1 MPDFNIPPASPA
13 SPETDDA
20 AHAAPPAAAP
30 ARVYDYVV
38 LGSGIAGLTFAL
50 DVADLGSV
58 ALVTKKDRTDSNTN
72 WAQGGIAGVMA
83 PDDSFALHIEDTLI
97 AGAGLCHEDAV
108 EVLVKEGPDRIRDLI
123 DFGTQFNTEVGPEGA
138 QQIALTREG
147 GHSRRRIAYNADL
160 TGREIERALVAQ
172 CENHP
177 EIAVF
182 EHHIGIDLAKAPD
195 EIDVCGVY
203 VLNTATGDID
213 TFCARRA
220 VMLATG
226 GCGQVYSHTTNPP
239 IATGDGAALAFRAG
253 ATVANMEF
261 IQFHPTTLHAPGA
274 RSFLISEAVRGEGG
288 ILRDETGRA
297 FMSEYDERGNLAPRD
312 IVARAIDAEMKK
324 QNAPHMFLD
333 VTHVSAEE
341 IVHRFPNIYAK
352 CLSFGIDITREWIP
366 VVPAAHYSCGGVVC
380 DLDGRTNLPRLFTS
394 GEVSCSGVHGA
405 NRLASNS
412 LLEGLVWSHRAAHVL
427 RKEREAGTQASDVDC
442 AQVPPFRPYRGRVKV
457 AETEALKVRIQTA
470 MTKYVGIVRSDTRL
484 AKAEAALTVI
494 ADEVDE
500 LYATC
505 RPTEDLLEL
514 RNLALNAQLIIRS
527 AKARHESR
535 GLHYTTDYPETLESE
550 RHDTV
555 LVKRKRTDFVVVSD

>member
-1 MPDFNIPPASPA
+1 MNLSNPPVM
-13 SPETDDA
+13 A
-20 AHAAPPAAAP
+20 ATAAATQSG
-30 ARVYDYVV
+30 DSDKTFDFVV

-50 DVADLGSV
+50 DVAGLGSV

-83 PDDSFALHIEDTLI
+83 PDDSFDLHVEDTLI
-97 AGAGLCHEDAV
+97 AGAGLCHKDAV
-108 EVLVKEGPDRIRDLI
+108 EILVHEGPDRIRDLI
-123 DFGTQFNTEVGPEGA
+123 DFGTHFNTEIGPEGNE
-138 QQIALTREG
+138 QIALTREG

-172 CENHP
+172 CEAHP

-182 EHHIGIDLAKAPD
+182 EHHIGIDLAKAQGGD
-195 EIDVCGVY
+195 GDGAVCGVY
-203 VLNTATGDID
+203 VLDTANGDIE
-213 TFCARRA
+213 TFRAKQA

-226 GCGQVYSHTTNPP
+226 GCGHVYTHTTNPP
-239 IATGDGAALAFRAG
+239 IATGDGVALAFRAG

-288 ILRDETGRA
+288 ILRDQSGRA

-333 VTHVSAEE
+333 VTHVDAQE
-341 IVHRFPNIYAK
+341 IKHRFPNIYAK

-380 DLDGRTNLPRLFTS
+380 DLNGRTNLPGLFVS
-394 GEVSCSGVHGA
+394 GEVSSTGVHGA

-412 LLEGLVWSHRAAHVL
+412 LLEGLVWSHRAAQTV
-427 RKEREAGTQASDVDC
+427 REAIENNAPSSDEAC
-442 AQVPPFRPYRGRVKV
+442 ANVPPFRPYRGRVQI
-457 AETEALKVRIQTA
+457 AETTALRNRIQA
-470 MTKYVGIVRSDTRL
+470 VMTRYVGIVRSDERL
-484 AKAEAALTVI
+484 AKAEAALSVI
-494 ADEVDE
+494 ADEVDA

-514 RNLALNAQLIIRS
+514 RNLALVAQLIIRS
-527 AKARHESR
+527 AEARHESR
-535 GLHYTTDYPETLESE
+535 GLHYTTDYPELVESE

-555 LVKRKRTDFVVVSD
+555 LIKRKRTDFVVVKE